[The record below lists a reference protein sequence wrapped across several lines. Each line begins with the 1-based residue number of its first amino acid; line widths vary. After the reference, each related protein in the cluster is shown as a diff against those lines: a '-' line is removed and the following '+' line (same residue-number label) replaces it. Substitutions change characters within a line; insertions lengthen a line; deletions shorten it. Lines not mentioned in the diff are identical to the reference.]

1 MRNDTFDGVSAA
13 KICQNGGRD
22 CSRANKGLDVMRA
35 GKRWTAASILG
46 LALASVGLA
55 ATVAATRPHPAR
67 AAHAKP
73 TDAHRATL
81 HAGAKR
87 SLRRPTFRP
96 ASRMAAAREAAQL
109 GTTVG
114 NGCKGKADMQRDEHQ
129 WVVLCSNGKTYLVG
143 MPATAPAVQCSLAGI
158 GPEPACFSE

>member
-1 MRNDTFDGVSAA
+1 
-13 KICQNGGRD
+13 
-22 CSRANKGLDVMRA
+22 MRA
-35 GKRWTAASILG
+35 GKRWTGATVVGLVLASIG
-46 LALASVGLA
+46 LAT
-55 ATVAATRPHPAR
+55 TVAAARPHPAR
-67 AAHAKP
+67 AGHTKAA
-73 TDAHRATL
+73 DSHRATR
-81 HAGAKR
+81 HAGVGGR
-87 SLRRPTFRP
+87 GLHRPTFRP

-109 GTTVG
+109 GGAVG